1 MCSCFWRRCREHFLC
16 WCCQSSFPDLLLYSV
31 IVTCRNTDDIMDV
44 VYWDFQQII
53 IDHLFYDFL
62 IAPRMCF
69 LNSHYLIW
77 FVFNVYLGSLFLS
90 YSANWKFTKMT
101 LSNFNFVRKFE
112 YKIRIKIVH
121 THLSLHFFLFT
132 LKKCCC
138 SMPWLFFIFWFFT
151 FNRYANAIPIPK

>member
-16 WCCQSSFPDLLLYSV
+16 WCCQSSFPDLLLCSV
-31 IVTCRNTDDIMDV
+31 IVTCRNTDL
-44 VYWDFQQII
+44 VYWDLQQIK
-53 IDHLFYDFL
+53 IDHLLLWLFNRTANVLFKFTLFDL
-62 IAPRMCF
+62 C
-69 LNSHYLIW
+69 S
-77 FVFNVYLGSLFLS
+77 NVYLGSLFLS

-112 YKIRIKIVH
+112 YKIRIKFVH

-138 SMPWLFFIFWFFT
+138 SMPWSFFIFWFFT

>member
-1 MCSCFWRRCREHFLC
+1 MGKCVVVFDGDVENIFFVDVASHLFQIFCFVRLLSPAENA
-16 WCCQSSFPDLLLYSV
+16 DL
-31 IVTCRNTDDIMDV
+31 
-44 VYWDFQQII
+44 VYWDFQQIMM
-53 IDHLFYDFL
+53 DHLFYDFL